1 MSIWFL
7 QQNEMLT
14 ELNFKNSNNILPLPT
29 TDEYCGTSDECYPP
43 QDQDKLMIML
53 KYIRNKEYEKDQLNA
68 YRTFNQS
75 AVPANILPLEEI
87 CHLCCGD
94 LSKPLSVSTNAKIM
108 TLQGLFENYKSF
120 VKKCIRCGHFYR
132 YQKSCHG
139 IHNYDDRFFLGI
151 DVCLYLREHLLNHNS
166 ISSFVDSYNRITTQK
181 TC

>member
-1 MSIWFL
+1 
-7 QQNEMLT
+7 
-14 ELNFKNSNNILPLPT
+14 
-29 TDEYCGTSDECYPP
+29 
-43 QDQDKLMIML
+43 MIML
-53 KYIRNKEYEKDQLNA
+53 KYIRNKEYEKDQLKA
-68 YRTFNQS
+68 HRTFNQS

-94 LSKPLSVSTNAKIM
+94 LSKPLSVSNNAKIM

-132 YQKSCHG
+132 YQEPCHG
-139 IHNYDDRFFLGI
+139 VRNYDNQLFLGI

-181 TC
+181 TY